1 MHFGSIKKYDI
12 ANGEGVR
19 VTLFVSGCRNRCKNC
34 FNPET
39 WNFNYGTLFTDETET
54 EILKALEPSYINGL
68 TILGGEPFEK
78 ENQRDLVEFVKK
90 VRIQYPNKTIWMYTG
105 YLFDEDLLNP
115 NGKVHCE
122 VTEEILENIDIL
134 VDGRFVEEL
143 KNLSLKFRG
152 SSNQRII
159 MVKESLQENK
169 IILSSLNVF
178 KEFKP
183 IE

>member
-39 WNFNYGTLFTDETET
+39 WNFNYGTLFTNETET